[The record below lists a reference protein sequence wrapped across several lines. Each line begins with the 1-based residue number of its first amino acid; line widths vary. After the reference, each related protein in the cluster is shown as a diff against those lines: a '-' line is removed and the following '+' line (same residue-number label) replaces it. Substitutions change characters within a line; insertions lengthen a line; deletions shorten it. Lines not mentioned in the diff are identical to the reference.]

1 MRVLVACIFAG
12 LLVGANNYL
21 YAQTTTATIQG
32 KVLTED
38 NTPADLATVI
48 LLASDSSILKSTT
61 CDNTGAFKFTDIE
74 PGNYLVL
81 ASKIRYN
88 QSLAGPYKLAA
99 GDVVNAGFK
108 LIRSVPQLKEVSI
121 TAQKPYVEVKPG
133 KVVLNV
139 QSSIVAE
146 GNSAYDILRQA
157 PGVRVDNGNISIIG
171 RQNALVTIDGKPT
184 NLKGDDLAGLLQG
197 MQSGSIQQIELITN
211 PSAKYDASGAGI
223 INIISKKGTN
233 IGTNGTFT
241 GGADYG
247 TYYGSNAGITFNN
260 RTDKFNV
267 YGNYSYTGDKV
278 FHTFNTDRLI
288 NFNGI
293 ASDYNAD
300 YYTTQQ
306 KKYNNFKLGTDYYI
320 SDKQTIGV
328 AVYGTVNNNSFVK
341 TNALKIANNGV
352 QDSVITTDSKL
363 ERDISNITYD
373 INYNGV
379 LDKSGKTLSAD
390 ILYNDIT
397 RHSTEYITDNFY
409 NTSGNIYRQ
418 PLLLQNLS
426 PSGIHNWVVKVD
438 YTDPLSKTSKLETGF
453 KYSWVKS
460 DNNLIFGPLVNGQY
474 QSDPN
479 FSNTFVFSENINSGY
494 VNYTNNLD
502 KLNIVAGLRAEQTN
516 SSGNSLTLMQINN
529 RNYLNVFPQVQL
541 IYKYN
546 DKNEYTLSFNRGI
559 DRPLY
564 SDINPFLYYV
574 DAYDYRAGN
583 PNLLPAYTNTIQ
595 LAYAY
600 NKTFI
605 TTLYAL
611 QKTGFDGFTDFQQN
625 DATKVDITTV
635 ENFGTFSAYGLK
647 FNAPVDFTEWWNATF
662 FMNASYERTKAYA
675 VNGNLNKGTQDIELS
690 TNQYFTINS
699 TVKAFITGKY
709 ETPTFFGISQ
719 YKSAYYAN
727 AGISQQ
733 LFDKKGSLKLEIDD
747 IFNTIRD
754 RASVNYQNLNLKI
767 VEKYETRFAKL
778 SFVYRF
784 GKTSVKSVKHQTAN
798 EDEQKRAGNTG
809 NN

>member
-1 MRVLVACIFAG
+1 MRVLVACVVAG

-21 YAQTTTATIQG
+21 YAQITTATIQG
-32 KVLTED
+32 KVLTEG

-48 LLASDSSILKSTT
+48 LLASDSSILKSVT

-81 ASKIRYN
+81 ASKIGYN
-88 QSLAGPYKLAA
+88 QSLAGPYKLAQ
-99 GDVVNAGFK
+99 GDIINVGFK
-108 LIRSVPQLKEVSI
+108 LVRSVPQLKEVAI

-133 KVVLNV
+133 RVILNV

-157 PGVRVDNGNISIIG
+157 PGVKIDNNNISIIG
-171 RQNALVTIDGKPT
+171 RQNALITIDGKPT
-184 NLKGDDLAGLLQG
+184 ALKGDDLADFLQG

-211 PSAKYDASGAGI
+211 PSAKYETTGAGV
-223 INIISKKGTN
+223 INIVSKKGTN
-233 IGTNGTFT
+233 VGTNGTFT
-241 GGADYG
+241 GSAGYG
-247 TYYGSNAGITFNN
+247 NFYKSNAGITFNN
-260 RTDKFNV
+260 RTDKFNM
-267 YGNYSYTGDKV
+267 YGNYSYTADKA
-278 FHTFNTDRLI
+278 FHTFTTDRLI
-288 NFNGI
+288 NFNGV

-300 YYTTQQ
+300 YYNTQQ
-306 KKYNNFKLGTDYYI
+306 KNYNNFKFGTDYYI
-320 SDKQTIGV
+320 SDKQTVGV

-341 TNALKIANNGV
+341 TNTLKIANNGV
-352 QDSVITTDSKL
+352 QDSTITTDSKL
-363 ERDISNITYD
+363 QRDISNITYD

-379 LDKSGKTLSAD
+379 LDKSGETLSAD

-409 NTSGNIYRQ
+409 NTSGSPYRQ
-418 PLLLQNLS
+418 PLFLQNLS
-426 PSGIHNWVVKVD
+426 PSSIHNWVVKVD

-479 FSNTFVFSENINSGY
+479 FSNTFIFNENINSGY
-494 VNYTNNLD
+494 VNYTNDLD
-502 KLNIVAGLRAEQTN
+502 KLNIVAGIRAEQTN

-529 RNYLNVFPQVQL
+529 RNYLDIFPQVQL

-546 DKNEYTLSFNRGI
+546 DKNDFTFSFNRGI
-559 DRPLY
+559 DRPSY

-595 LAYAY
+595 LAHTY

-611 QKTGFDGFTDFQQN
+611 QKTGFDGFADFQQN
-625 DATKVDITTV
+625 DATKVDITTI
-635 ENFGTFSAYGLK
+635 ENFGTFSAYGIK
-647 FNAPVDFTEWWNATF
+647 FYTPVDFTGWWNATF
-662 FMNASYERTKAYA
+662 SMDASYERTKAYA
-675 VNGNLNKGTQDIELS
+675 INGNLDKGTQDVQLS
-690 TNQYFTINS
+690 TNQNFTISN
-699 TVKAFITGKY
+699 TVKAFIIGKY
-709 ETPTFFGISQ
+709 ETPTFYGISQ

-733 LFDKKGSLKLEIDD
+733 LFDKKGSLKLGIDD

-767 VEKYETRFAKL
+767 IDKYETRIAKL
-778 SFVYRF
+778 TFTYRF
-784 GKTSVKSVKHQTAN
+784 GKTSVKGVKHQTAN
-798 EDEQKRAGNTG
+798 EDEQKRAVGN
-809 NN
+809 